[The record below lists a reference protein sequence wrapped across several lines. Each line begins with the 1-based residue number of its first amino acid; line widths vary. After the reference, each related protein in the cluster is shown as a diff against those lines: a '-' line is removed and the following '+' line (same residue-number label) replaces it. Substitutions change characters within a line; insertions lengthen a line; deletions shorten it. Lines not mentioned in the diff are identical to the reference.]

1 MSNFVFYDFE
11 TSSSNKQ
18 WGQII
23 EVGAILVDDQLN
35 ELDRFESRSRL
46 SPGIIPEAMSL
57 IVSNTTPKKL
67 KETNLSHY
75 EMVRQFVNKLKSWG
89 KVTYI
94 GWNNIEFDQIFLRN
108 TLFQNLHY
116 PWASTTNG
124 NSEGDLLNLARAA
137 NLYYPNTLKNATN
150 KKGNLEYK
158 LDTMA
163 PLNGIQHAAHTAI
176 GDCAATLEIARIIKK
191 KAPSVWN
198 TSLLTSN
205 KEESL
210 KVIKN
215 EKLFCANEFYYGKVV
230 PFVQTFV
237 CQHPVYQ
244 WPKTF
249 DLKHDP
255 NIYMNMPIQALKEE
269 LKKAPKVLRTCRH
282 NKHPIVMNPSYFDQ
296 FEEYKMIGINKLQ
309 ERADIV
315 RKNKKFAE
323 KVEVILRD
331 EAQEKEETKS
341 QEDLFEEETLYKF
354 SPQQNEDN
362 KILAGFHEAEWGKRL
377 SYLQKFKDKRFHYFG
392 KKLLYQEKPDLLPK
406 EDYDEIHGTIVKRV
420 LSTTDDKKWNTIPR
434 TYKEIDDLRAKF
446 EKSKET
452 EKLKMLEE
460 INVYVEEL
468 EKTYSRA

>member
-35 ELDRFESRSRL
+35 ELDRFESRCRL

-75 EMVRQFVNKLKSWG
+75 EMVRQFVEKLKSWG

-108 TLFQNLHY
+108 TLFQNLQY
-116 PWASTTNG
+116 PFTSTTNG
-124 NSEGDLLNLARAA
+124 NKEGDLLNLARAA

-163 PLNGIQHAAHTAI
+163 PLNGIKHAAHTAI
-176 GDCAATLEIARIIKK
+176 GDCSATLEIAKIIKK
-191 KAPSVWN
+191 KAPSVWDS
-198 TSLLTSN
+198 SLLTSN

-210 KVIKN
+210 KIIKK

-255 NIYMNMPIQALKEE
+255 NIYMSMPIQVLKEE
-269 LKKAPKVLRTCRH
+269 LKKTPKVLRTCRH
-282 NKHPIVMNPSYFDQ
+282 NKHPILMNPSYIDH
-296 FEEYKMIGINKLQ
+296 FEEYKIIGINKLT

-315 RKNKKFAE
+315 IKNKKFSE

-331 EAQEKEETKS
+331 EAQEKAETKS
-341 QEDLFEEETLYKF
+341 QEDLYEEETLLNFLPK
-354 SPQQNEDN
+354 EDN
-362 KILAGFHEAEWGKRL
+362 KILSGFHETDWDKKL

-392 KKLLYQEKPDLLPK
+392 KKLLYQEKPDLLSK
-406 EDYDEIHGTIVKRV
+406 EDYDEIHSTIVKRV
-420 LSTTDDKKWNTIPR
+420 LSTSDEKKWNTIPR
-434 TYKEIDDLRAKF
+434 TYKEIDDLREKF

-452 EKLKMLEE
+452 DKLKMLEE

-468 EKTYSRA
+468 EKFYSRA

>member
-23 EVGAILVDDQLN
+23 EVGAILTDDQLN
-35 ELDRFESRSRL
+35 ELDRFDARCRL

-57 IVSNTTPKKL
+57 IVSNTTPKQL

-75 EMVRQFVNKLKSWG
+75 EMVKQFVEKLKSWG

-94 GWNNIEFDQIFLRN
+94 GWNNIEFDQIFWRN
-108 TLFQNLHY
+108 TLFQNLQY
-116 PWASTTNG
+116 PFTSTTNG
-124 NSEGDLLNLARAA
+124 NKEGDLLNLARAA
-137 NLYYPNTLKNATN
+137 NLYYPNTLKNAIN
-150 KKGNLEYK
+150 AKGNLEYK

-163 PLNGIQHAAHTAI
+163 PLNGIKHIAHTAI
-176 GDCAATLEIARIIKK
+176 GDCGATLEIARIIKK

-198 TSLLTSN
+198 SSLLTSK

-210 KVIKN
+210 KIIKD

-255 NIYMNMPIQALKEE
+255 NIYMEMPIETLKVE

-282 NKHPIVMNPSYFDQ
+282 NKHPIVMNPSYIDH
-296 FEEYKMIGINKLQ
+296 FEEYKMIGIKKLS
-309 ERADIV
+309 ERAEIV
-315 RKNKKFAE
+315 KKNKKFAQ

-331 EAQEKEETKS
+331 EVQDKVETQS
-341 QEDLFEEETLYKF
+341 QEDICEEESLYNF
-354 SPQQNEDN
+354 PPAEDN
-362 KILAGFHEAEWGKRL
+362 KVLPGFHEIDWEKKLA
-377 SYLQKFKDKRFHYFG
+377 YLQKFKDKRFHYFG
-392 KKLLYQEKPDLLPK
+392 KKLIYQEKPNLLPK
-406 EDYDEIHGTIVKRV
+406 EDYDEIHNTIIKRV
-420 LSTTDDKKWNTIPR
+420 LSTNDDKKWNTIPR

-446 EKSKET
+446 EKSKDK
-452 EKLKMLEE
+452 EKLKMLED

-468 EKTYSRA
+468 EKAYSRA

>member
-23 EVGAILVDDQLN
+23 EVGAILTDDQLN
-35 ELDRFESRSRL
+35 ELDRFDARCRL

-57 IVSNTTPKKL
+57 IVSNTTPKQL

-75 EMVRQFVNKLKSWG
+75 EMVKQFVEKLKSWG

-94 GWNNIEFDQIFLRN
+94 GWNNIEFDQIFWRN
-108 TLFQNLHY
+108 TLFQNLQY
-116 PWASTTNG
+116 PFTSTTNG
-124 NSEGDLLNLARAA
+124 NKEGDLLNLARAA
-137 NLYYPNTLKNATN
+137 NLYYPNTLKNAIN
-150 KKGNLEYK
+150 AKGNLEYK

-163 PLNGIQHAAHTAI
+163 PLNGIKHIAHTAI
-176 GDCAATLEIARIIKK
+176 GDCGATLEIARIIKK
-191 KAPSVWN
+191 KAPSVW
-198 TSLLTSN
+198 TSSLLTST

-210 KVIKN
+210 KIIKD

-255 NIYMNMPIQALKEE
+255 NIYMDMPIEVLKVE

-282 NKHPIVMNPSYFDQ
+282 NKHPIVMNPSYIDH
-296 FEEYKMIGINKLQ
+296 FEEYKMIGIKKLN
-309 ERADIV
+309 ERAEIIK
-315 RKNKKFAE
+315 KNKKFAQ
-323 KVEVILRD
+323 KVEIILRE
-331 EAQEKEETKS
+331 EAQDKAETQS
-341 QEDLFEEETLYKF
+341 QEDICEEESLYNF
-354 SPQQNEDN
+354 PPVEDN
-362 KILAGFHEAEWGKRL
+362 KILPGFHQADWEKKL
-377 SYLQKFKDKRFHYFG
+377 NYLQKFKDKRFHYFG
-392 KKLLYQEKPDLLPK
+392 KKLIYQEKPDLLPK
-406 EDYDEIHGTIVKRV
+406 EDYDEIHNTIVKRV
-420 LSTTDDKKWNTIPR
+420 LSTSDEKKWNTIPR

-446 EKSKET
+446 EKNKDIK
-452 EKLKMLEE
+452 KLKMLDD

-468 EKTYSRA
+468 EKVYSRA

>member
-23 EVGAILVDDQLN
+23 EIGAVLVDDELN

-75 EMVRQFVNKLKSWG
+75 EMVRQFVEKLKSWG
-89 KVTYI
+89 KVTCI

-116 PWASTTNG
+116 PFTSTTNG
-124 NSEGDLLNLARAA
+124 NNEGDLLNLARAA

-150 KKGNLEYK
+150 RKGNLEYK

-163 PLNGIQHAAHTAI
+163 PLNGIKHAAHTAI
-176 GDCAATLEIARIIKK
+176 GDCSATLEIAKIIRK

-198 TSLLTSN
+198 SSLLTLN

-210 KVIKN
+210 KTIKN

-237 CQHPVYQ
+237 CQHPSYQ

-249 DLKHDP
+249 DLKRDP

-282 NKHPIVMNPSYFDQ
+282 NKHPIVMNPSYIDN
-296 FEEYKMIGINKLQ
+296 FEEYKMIGINKLT

-341 QEDLFEEETLYKF
+341 QEDLYEEETLYKF
-354 SPQQNEDN
+354 SHQQNEDN
-362 KILAGFHEAEWGKRL
+362 KILPGFHEVDWDKKL

-420 LSTTDDKKWNTIPR
+420 LSTNDDKKWNTIPR

-452 EKLKMLEE
+452 NKLKMLEE

-468 EKTYSRA
+468 EKVYSRA

>member
-35 ELDRFESRSRL
+35 ELDRFESSSRL

-75 EMVRQFVNKLKSWG
+75 EMIKQFVDKLKSWG

-116 PWASTTNG
+116 PFSSTTNG
-124 NSEGDLLNLARAA
+124 NKEGDLLNLARAA

-163 PLNGIQHAAHTAI
+163 PLNGIKHAAHTAI
-176 GDCAATLEIARIIKK
+176 GDCGATLEIAKIIKK
-191 KAPSVWN
+191 KAPSVWDS
-198 TSLLTSN
+198 SLLTSN

-210 KVIKN
+210 KIIKN
-215 EKLFCANEFYYGKVV
+215 EKIFCANEFYYGKVV

-255 NIYMNMPIQALKEE
+255 NIYMNMPIQVLKEE

-282 NKHPIVMNPSYFDQ
+282 NKHPIVMNPSYINH
-296 FEEYKMIGINKLQ
+296 FEEYKIIGINKLQ

-315 RKNKKFAE
+315 RKNKKFSE

-331 EAQEKEETKS
+331 EAQEKAETRS
-341 QEDLFEEETLYKF
+341 QEDLCEEESLYNF
-354 SPQQNEDN
+354 PPAEDN
-362 KILAGFHEAEWGKRL
+362 KILPGFHEVNWDKKL
-377 SYLQKFKDKRFHYFG
+377 LYLQKFKDKRFHYFG
-392 KKLLYQEKPDLLPK
+392 KKLLYQEKPNLLPK

-452 EKLKMLEE
+452 DKLKMLEE

-468 EKTYSRA
+468 EKIYSSA

>member
-1 MSNFVFYDFE
+1 MSNFLFYDFE

-23 EVGAILVDDQLN
+23 EVGAILTDDQLN
-35 ELDRFESRSRL
+35 ELDRFDARCRL

-57 IVSNTTPKKL
+57 IVSNTTPKQL

-75 EMVRQFVNKLKSWG
+75 EMVRQFVEKLKSWG

-94 GWNNIEFDQIFLRN
+94 GWNNIEFDQIFWRN
-108 TLFQNLHY
+108 TLFQNLQY
-116 PWASTTNG
+116 PFTSTTNG
-124 NSEGDLLNLARAA
+124 NKEGDLLNLARAA
-137 NLYYPNTLKNATN
+137 NLYYPKTLKNATN
-150 KKGNLEYK
+150 AKGNLEYK

-163 PLNGIQHAAHTAI
+163 PLNGIKHVAHTAI
-176 GDCAATLEIARIIKK
+176 GDCGATLEIARIIKK
-191 KAPSVWN
+191 KAQSVWRS
-198 TSLLTSN
+198 SLMTLN

-210 KVIKN
+210 KIIKN

-255 NIYMNMPIQALKEE
+255 SIYMDMPIEVLKVE

-282 NKHPIVMNPSYFDQ
+282 NKHPIVMNPSYIEH
-296 FEEYKMIGINKLQ
+296 FEVYKNIGIKKLN
-309 ERADIV
+309 ERAEIII
-315 RKNKKFAE
+315 KNKKFAQ
-323 KVEVILRD
+323 KVELILRD
-331 EAQEKEETKS
+331 EAQEKVETQS
-341 QEDLFEEETLYKF
+341 QEDLCEEESLYNF
-354 SPQQNEDN
+354 PPAEDN
-362 KILAGFHEAEWGKRL
+362 KNLQGFHDIDWEKKL
-377 SYLQKFKDKRFHYFG
+377 TYLQKFKDKRLHYFG
-392 KKLLYQEKPDLLPK
+392 KKLLYQEKPNLLPK
-406 EDYDEIHGTIVKRV
+406 EDYDEIHNTIVKRV
-420 LSTTDDKKWNTIPR
+420 LSTNDDKKWNTIPR

-446 EKSKET
+446 EKNKET
-452 EKLKMLEE
+452 KKLKMLED

-468 EKTYSRA
+468 EKVYSRA

>member
-57 IVSNTTPKKL
+57 IVTKTSPKKL

-75 EMVRQFVNKLKSWG
+75 EMVKQFVDKLKTWG
-89 KVTYI
+89 KVTFI
-94 GWNNIEFDQIFLRN
+94 GWNNIEFDQIFWRN
-108 TLFQNLHY
+108 TLFQNLQY
-116 PWASTTNG
+116 PFTSTTNG
-124 NSEGDLLNLARAA
+124 NKEGDLLNLARAA
-137 NLYYPNTLKNATN
+137 NLYYPNTLKNAIN

-163 PLNGIQHAAHTAI
+163 PLNGIKHAAHTAI
-176 GDCAATLEIARIIKK
+176 GDCGATLEIAKIIKK
-191 KAPSVWN
+191 KAASVWDS
-198 TSLLTSN
+198 SLLTSN
-205 KEESL
+205 KDESL
-210 KVIKN
+210 KIIKS

-237 CQHPVYQ
+237 CQHPIYQ

-255 NIYMNMPIQALKEE
+255 AIYMDMPVQTLKEE

-282 NKHPIVMNPSYFDQ
+282 NKHPIVMNPSYIDH
-296 FEEYKMIGINKLQ
+296 FEEYKMIGIRKLKD
-309 ERADIV
+309 RAEIIK
-315 RKNKKFAE
+315 KNKKFAQ

-331 EAQEKEETKS
+331 EAQDKAETQS
-341 QEDLFEEETLYKF
+341 QEDICEEESLYNF
-354 SPQQNEDN
+354 PPAEDN
-362 KILAGFHEAEWGKRL
+362 KILPGFHEIDWENKLA
-377 SYLQKFKDKRFHYFG
+377 YLKKFKDKRFHYFG

-406 EDYDEIHGTIVKRV
+406 EVYDEIHNTIIKRV
-420 LSTTDDKKWNTIPR
+420 LSTNDDKKWNTIPR

-446 EKSKET
+446 EKNKET
-452 EKLKMLEE
+452 KKLEMLED

-468 EKTYSRA
+468 EKVYSRA

>member
-11 TSSSNKQ
+11 TTSSNKQ

-23 EVGAILVDDQLN
+23 EVGAILADDQLN
-35 ELDRFESRSRL
+35 ELDRFDARCRL

-75 EMVRQFVNKLKSWG
+75 EMVKQFVDKLKSWG

-94 GWNNIEFDQIFLRN
+94 GWNNIEFDQIFWRN
-108 TLFQNLHY
+108 TLFQNLQY
-116 PWASTTNG
+116 PFTSTTNG
-124 NSEGDLLNLARAA
+124 NKEGDLLNLARAA

-150 KKGNLEYK
+150 AKGNLEYK

-163 PLNGIQHAAHTAI
+163 PLNGIKHAAHTAI
-176 GDCAATLEIARIIKK
+176 GDCSATLEIARIIRK
-191 KAPSVWN
+191 KAPSVWES
-198 TSLLTSN
+198 SLLTSN

-210 KVIKN
+210 KIIKN
-215 EKLFCANEFYYGKVV
+215 ETLFCANEFYYGKVV

-237 CQHPVYQ
+237 CQHPIYQ

-255 NIYMNMPIQALKEE
+255 NIYINMPIDVLKVE
-269 LKKAPKVLRTCRH
+269 LKKPPKVLRTCRH
-282 NKHPIVMNPSYFDQ
+282 NKHPIVMNPSYIDQ
-296 FEEYKMIGINKLQ
+296 FEEYKMIGIKKLR
-309 ERADIV
+309 ERAEIIKRD
-315 RKNKKFAE
+315 KKFAE
-323 KVEVILRD
+323 KVEVIMRD
-331 EAQEKEETKS
+331 EAQDKAETQS
-341 QEDLFEEETLYKF
+341 QEDICEEESLYNF
-354 SPQQNEDN
+354 PPAEDN
-362 KILAGFHEAEWGKRL
+362 KILPGFHEVDWEKKL
-377 SYLQKFKDKRFHYFG
+377 NYLQKFKDKRFHYFG

-406 EDYDEIHGTIVKRV
+406 EDYDEIHNTVVKRV
-420 LSTTDDKKWNTIPR
+420 LSTTDEKKWNTIPR

-446 EKSKET
+446 EKNKET
-452 EKLKMLEE
+452 KKLKMLED

-468 EKTYSRA
+468 EKNYSRA

>member
-23 EVGAILVDDQLN
+23 EIGAILVDDELN

-67 KETNLSHY
+67 KSTNLSHY
-75 EMVRQFVNKLKSWG
+75 EMVRQFVEKLKGWG
-89 KVTYI
+89 KATYI
-94 GWNNIEFDQIFLRN
+94 GWNNIEFDQIFWRN
-108 TLFQNLHY
+108 TLFQNLEY
-116 PWASTTNG
+116 PFTSTTNG
-124 NSEGDLLNLARAA
+124 NKEGDLLNLARAA

-163 PLNGIQHAAHTAI
+163 PLNGIKHAAHTAM
-176 GDCAATLEIARIIKK
+176 GDCSATLEIAKMIKK
-191 KAPSVWN
+191 KAPSVWDS
-198 TSLLTSN
+198 SLLTLN

-210 KVIKN
+210 KIIKN

-255 NIYMNMPIQALKEE
+255 NIYMNMSIQVLKGE
-269 LKKAPKVLRTCRH
+269 LKKSPKVLRTCRH
-282 NKHPIVMNPSYFDQ
+282 NKHPIVMNPSYIDH
-296 FEEYKMIGINKLQ
+296 FEEYKMIGINKLT
-309 ERADIV
+309 ERANIV
-315 RKNKKFAE
+315 RKNKKFTE

-331 EAQEKEETKS
+331 EAQEKAETKS
-341 QEDLFEEETLYKF
+341 QEDICEEESLYNF
-354 SPQQNEDN
+354 PPSEDN
-362 KILAGFHEAEWGKRL
+362 KILPGFHEADWDKKL

-392 KKLLYQEKPDLLPK
+392 KKLLYQEKPDLLSK
-406 EDYDEIHGTIVKRV
+406 EDYDEIHGTITKRV
-420 LSTTDDKKWNTIPR
+420 LSTYDEKKWNTIPR

-452 EKLKMLEE
+452 DKLKMLEE

-468 EKTYSRA
+468 EKIYSHA

>member
-23 EVGAILVDDQLN
+23 EVGAILTDDQLN
-35 ELDRFESRSRL
+35 ELDRFDARCRL

-57 IVSNTTPKKL
+57 IVSNTTPKQL

-75 EMVRQFVNKLKSWG
+75 EMVKQFVKKLKSWG

-94 GWNNIEFDQIFLRN
+94 GWNNIEFDQIFWRN
-108 TLFQNLHY
+108 TLFQNLQY
-116 PWASTTNG
+116 PFTSTTNG
-124 NSEGDLLNLARAA
+124 NKEGDLLNLARAA
-137 NLYYPNTLKNATN
+137 NLYYPNTLKNAIN
-150 KKGNLEYK
+150 AKGNLEYK

-163 PLNGIQHAAHTAI
+163 PLNGIKHIAHTAI
-176 GDCAATLEIARIIKK
+176 GDCGATLEIARIIKK

-198 TSLLTSN
+198 SSLLTSK

-210 KVIKN
+210 KIIKD

-255 NIYMNMPIQALKEE
+255 NIYMDMPIEVLKVE

-282 NKHPIVMNPSYFDQ
+282 NKHPIVMNPSYIDH
-296 FEEYKMIGINKLQ
+296 FEEYKMIGIKKLS
-309 ERADIV
+309 ERAEIV
-315 RKNKKFAE
+315 KKNKKFAQ

-331 EAQEKEETKS
+331 EAQDKAETQS
-341 QEDLFEEETLYKF
+341 QEDICEEESLYNF
-354 SPQQNEDN
+354 PPLEDN
-362 KILAGFHEAEWGKRL
+362 KILPGFHEVDWEKKL
-377 SYLQKFKDKRFHYFG
+377 VYLQKFKDKRFHYFG

-406 EDYDEIHGTIVKRV
+406 EDYDEIHNTIVKRV
-420 LSTTDDKKWNTIPR
+420 LSTTDNKKWNTIPR

-446 EKSKET
+446 EKNKDT
-452 EKLKMLEE
+452 KKLKMLED

-468 EKTYSRA
+468 EKAYSRA

>member
-23 EVGAILVDDQLN
+23 EVGAILTDDQLN
-35 ELDRFESRSRL
+35 ELDRFDARCRL

-57 IVSNTTPKKL
+57 IVSNTTPKQL

-75 EMVRQFVNKLKSWG
+75 EMVKQFVEKLKSWG

-94 GWNNIEFDQIFLRN
+94 GWNNIEFDQIFWRN
-108 TLFQNLHY
+108 TLFQNLQY
-116 PWASTTNG
+116 PFTSTTNG
-124 NSEGDLLNLARAA
+124 NKEGDLLNLARAA
-137 NLYYPNTLKNATN
+137 NLYYPNTLKNAIN
-150 KKGNLEYK
+150 AKGNLEYK

-163 PLNGIQHAAHTAI
+163 PLNGIKHIAHTAI
-176 GDCAATLEIARIIKK
+176 GDCGATLEIARIIKK
-191 KAPSVWN
+191 KAPSVWSS
-198 TSLLTSN
+198 SLLTSK

-210 KVIKN
+210 KIIKD
-215 EKLFCANEFYYGKVV
+215 EKLFCANDFYYGKFV

-255 NIYMNMPIQALKEE
+255 NIYMDMPIEVLKVE

-282 NKHPIVMNPSYFDQ
+282 NKHPIVMNPSYIDH
-296 FEEYKMIGINKLQ
+296 FEEYKMIGIKKLN
-309 ERADIV
+309 ERAEIIK
-315 RKNKKFAE
+315 KNKKFAQ
-323 KVEVILRD
+323 KVEIILRE
-331 EAQEKEETKS
+331 EAQDKAETQS
-341 QEDLFEEETLYKF
+341 QEDICEEESLYNF
-354 SPQQNEDN
+354 PPVEDN
-362 KILAGFHEAEWGKRL
+362 KILPGFHQADWEKKL
-377 SYLQKFKDKRFHYFG
+377 NYLQKFKDKRFHYFG
-392 KKLLYQEKPDLLPK
+392 KKLIYQEKPDLLPK
-406 EDYDEIHGTIVKRV
+406 EDYDEIHNTIVKRV
-420 LSTTDDKKWNTIPR
+420 LSTSDEKKWNTIPR

-446 EKSKET
+446 EKNKDIK
-452 EKLKMLEE
+452 KLKMLDD

-468 EKTYSRA
+468 EKVYSRA

>member
-1 MSNFVFYDFE
+1 MSNFLFYDFE

-23 EVGAILVDDQLN
+23 EVGAILTDDQLN
-35 ELDRFESRSRL
+35 ELDRFDARCRL

-57 IVSNTTPKKL
+57 IVSNTTPKQL

-75 EMVRQFVNKLKSWG
+75 EMVRQFVEKLKSWG

-94 GWNNIEFDQIFLRN
+94 GWNNIEFDQIFWRN
-108 TLFQNLHY
+108 TLFQNLQY
-116 PWASTTNG
+116 PFTSTTNG
-124 NSEGDLLNLARAA
+124 NKEGDLLNLARAA
-137 NLYYPNTLKNATN
+137 NLYYPKTLKNATN
-150 KKGNLEYK
+150 AKGNLEYK

-163 PLNGIQHAAHTAI
+163 PLNGIKHVAHTAI
-176 GDCAATLEIARIIKK
+176 GDCGATLEIARIIKK
-191 KAPSVWN
+191 KAQSVWRS
-198 TSLLTSN
+198 SLMTLN

-210 KVIKN
+210 KIIKN

-255 NIYMNMPIQALKEE
+255 SIYMDMPIEVLKVE

-282 NKHPIVMNPSYFDQ
+282 NKHPIVMNPSYIEH
-296 FEEYKMIGINKLQ
+296 FEVYKNIGIKKLN
-309 ERADIV
+309 ERAEIV
-315 RKNKKFAE
+315 KKNKKFAQ
-323 KVEVILRD
+323 KVELILRD
-331 EAQEKEETKS
+331 EAQEKVETQS
-341 QEDLFEEETLYKF
+341 QEDLCEEESLYNF
-354 SPQQNEDN
+354 PPAEDN
-362 KILAGFHEAEWGKRL
+362 KNLQGFHDIDWEKKLA
-377 SYLQKFKDKRFHYFG
+377 YLQKFKDKRFHYFG

-406 EDYDEIHGTIVKRV
+406 EDYDEIHNTIVKRV
-420 LSTTDDKKWNTIPR
+420 LSTSDDKKWNTIPR

-446 EKSKET
+446 EKNKET
-452 EKLKMLEE
+452 KKLKMLED

-468 EKTYSRA
+468 EKVYSRA

>member
-1 MSNFVFYDFE
+1 MGNFLFYDFE

-23 EVGAILVDDQLN
+23 EVGAILADDQLN
-35 ELDRFESRSRL
+35 ELDRFESRCRL
-46 SPGIIPEAMSL
+46 SPGVIPEAMSL
-57 IVSNTTPKKL
+57 IVSNTSPKKL

-75 EMVRQFVNKLKSWG
+75 QMVRQFVDKLKSYG

-116 PWASTTNG
+116 PFSSTTNG
-124 NSEGDLLNLARAA
+124 NKEGDLLNLARAA
-137 NLYYPNTLKNATN
+137 NLYYPNTLKNAIN

-163 PLNGIQHAAHTAI
+163 PINGIKHEAHRAI
-176 GDCAATLEIARIIKK
+176 GDCSAVLAIAKIIKK

-198 TSLLTSN
+198 SSLMTTN

-210 KVIKN
+210 KIIKN
-215 EKLFCANEFYYGKVV
+215 EKLFCTNEFYYGKVV

-237 CQHPVYQ
+237 CQHPIYQ

-255 NIYMNMPIQALKEE
+255 NIYMNMPIQVLKEE
-269 LKKAPKVLRTCRH
+269 LKKSPKVLRTCRH
-282 NKHPIVMNPSYFDQ
+282 NKHAIVMNPSYIDH
-296 FEEYKMIGINKLQ
+296 FEEYKMIGINKLT

-331 EAQEKEETKS
+331 EAQEKAETKS
-341 QEDLFEEETLYKF
+341 QEDLCEEETLYNF
-354 SPQQNEDN
+354 PPAEDN
-362 KILAGFHEAEWGKRL
+362 KILTGFHEADWDKKL
-377 SYLQKFKDKRFHYFG
+377 SYLQKFKDKRLQYFG
-392 KKLLYQEKPDLLPK
+392 KKILYQEKPDLLPK
-406 EDYDEIHGTIVKRV
+406 EDYDEIHSTIVKRV
-420 LSTTDDKKWNTIPR
+420 LSTNNEPWNTVSR
-434 TYKEIDDLRAKF
+434 AYKEIDDLRVKF

-452 EKLKMLEE
+452 NKLKMVEE
-460 INVYVEEL
+460 INAYVEEL
-468 EKTYSRA
+468 EKFYSHA

>member
-23 EVGAILVDDQLN
+23 EVGAILTDDQLN
-35 ELDRFESRSRL
+35 ELDRFDARCRL

-57 IVSNTTPKKL
+57 IVSNTTPKQL

-75 EMVRQFVNKLKSWG
+75 EMVKQFVKKLKSWG

-94 GWNNIEFDQIFLRN
+94 GWNNIEFDQIFWRN
-108 TLFQNLHY
+108 TLFQNLQY
-116 PWASTTNG
+116 PFTSTTNG
-124 NSEGDLLNLARAA
+124 NKEGDLLNLARAA
-137 NLYYPNTLKNATN
+137 NLYYPNTLKNAIN
-150 KKGNLEYK
+150 AKGNLEYK

-163 PLNGIQHAAHTAI
+163 PLNGIKHIAHTAI
-176 GDCAATLEIARIIKK
+176 GDCGATLEIARIIKK

-198 TSLLTSN
+198 SSLLTSK

-210 KVIKN
+210 KIIKD

-255 NIYMNMPIQALKEE
+255 NIYMDMPIEVLKVE

-282 NKHPIVMNPSYFDQ
+282 NKHPIVMNPSYIDH
-296 FEEYKMIGINKLQ
+296 FEEYKMIGIKKLS
-309 ERADIV
+309 ERAEIV
-315 RKNKKFAE
+315 KKNKKFAQ

-331 EAQEKEETKS
+331 EAQDKSETQS
-341 QEDLFEEETLYKF
+341 QEDICEEESLYNF
-354 SPQQNEDN
+354 PPLEDN
-362 KILAGFHEAEWGKRL
+362 KILPGFHEVDWEKKL
-377 SYLQKFKDKRFHYFG
+377 VYLQKFKDKRFHYFG

-406 EDYDEIHGTIVKRV
+406 EDYDEIHNTIVKRV
-420 LSTTDDKKWNTIPR
+420 LSTTDNKKWNTIPR

-446 EKSKET
+446 EKNKDT
-452 EKLKMLEE
+452 KKLKMLED

-468 EKTYSRA
+468 EKVYSRA

>member
-23 EVGAILVDDQLN
+23 EVGAILTDDQLN
-35 ELDRFESRSRL
+35 ELDRFDARCRL

-57 IVSNTTPKKL
+57 IVSNTTPKQL

-75 EMVRQFVNKLKSWG
+75 EMVKQFVKKLKSWG

-94 GWNNIEFDQIFLRN
+94 GWNNIEFDQIFWRN
-108 TLFQNLHY
+108 TLFQNLQY
-116 PWASTTNG
+116 PFTSTTNG
-124 NSEGDLLNLARAA
+124 NKEGDLLNLARAA
-137 NLYYPNTLKNATN
+137 NLYYPNTLKNAVN
-150 KKGNLEYK
+150 AKGNLEYK

-163 PLNGIQHAAHTAI
+163 PLNGIKHIAHTAI
-176 GDCAATLEIARIIKK
+176 GDCGATLEIARIIKK

-198 TSLLTSN
+198 SSLLTSK

-210 KVIKN
+210 KIIKD

-255 NIYMNMPIQALKEE
+255 NIYMDMPIEVLKVE

-282 NKHPIVMNPSYFDQ
+282 NKHPIVMNPSYIDH
-296 FEEYKMIGINKLQ
+296 FEEYKMIGIKKLS
-309 ERADIV
+309 ERAEIV
-315 RKNKKFAE
+315 KKNKKFAQ

-331 EAQEKEETKS
+331 EAQDKAETQS
-341 QEDLFEEETLYKF
+341 QEDICEEESLYNF
-354 SPQQNEDN
+354 PPVEDN
-362 KILAGFHEAEWGKRL
+362 KNLSGFHEADWEKKL
-377 SYLQKFKDKRFHYFG
+377 AYLQKFKDKRFHYFG

-406 EDYDEIHGTIVKRV
+406 EDYDEIHNTIVKRV
-420 LSTTDDKKWNTIPR
+420 LSTTDEKKWNTIPR

-446 EKSKET
+446 EKNKDT
-452 EKLKMLEE
+452 AKLKMLED

-468 EKTYSRA
+468 EKIYSRV

>member
-23 EVGAILVDDQLN
+23 EVGAILTDDQLN
-35 ELDRFESRSRL
+35 ELDRFDARCRL

-57 IVSNTTPKKL
+57 IVSNTTPKQL

-75 EMVRQFVNKLKSWG
+75 EMVKQFVKKLKSWG

-94 GWNNIEFDQIFLRN
+94 GWNNIEFDQIFWRN
-108 TLFQNLHY
+108 TLFQNLQY
-116 PWASTTNG
+116 PFTSTTNG
-124 NSEGDLLNLARAA
+124 NKEGDLLNLARAA
-137 NLYYPNTLKNATN
+137 NLYYPNTLKNAIN
-150 KKGNLEYK
+150 AKGNLEYK

-163 PLNGIQHAAHTAI
+163 PLNGIKHIAHTAI
-176 GDCAATLEIARIIKK
+176 GDCGATLEIARIIKK

-198 TSLLTSN
+198 SSLLTSK

-210 KVIKN
+210 KIIKD

-255 NIYMNMPIQALKEE
+255 NIYMDMPIEVLKVE

-282 NKHPIVMNPSYFDQ
+282 NKHPIVMNPSYIDH
-296 FEEYKMIGINKLQ
+296 FEEYKMIGIKKLS
-309 ERADIV
+309 ERAEIV
-315 RKNKKFAE
+315 KKNKKFAQ

-331 EAQEKEETKS
+331 EAQDKAETQS
-341 QEDLFEEETLYKF
+341 QEDICEEESLYNF
-354 SPQQNEDN
+354 PPLEDN
-362 KILAGFHEAEWGKRL
+362 KILPGFHEVDWEKKL
-377 SYLQKFKDKRFHYFG
+377 VYLQKFKDKRFHYFG

-406 EDYDEIHGTIVKRV
+406 EDYDEIHNTIVKRV
-420 LSTTDDKKWNTIPR
+420 LSTTDNKKWNTIPR

-446 EKSKET
+446 EKNKDT
-452 EKLKMLEE
+452 KKLKMLED
-460 INVYVEEL
+460 INVYVEE
-468 EKTYSRA
+468 

>member
-23 EVGAILVDDQLN
+23 EVGAILTDDQLN
-35 ELDRFESRSRL
+35 ELDRFDARCRL

-57 IVSNTTPKKL
+57 IVSNTTPKQL

-75 EMVRQFVNKLKSWG
+75 EMVRQFVEKLKSWG

-94 GWNNIEFDQIFLRN
+94 GWNNIEFDQIFWRN
-108 TLFQNLHY
+108 TLFQNLQY
-116 PWASTTNG
+116 PFTSTTNG
-124 NSEGDLLNLARAA
+124 NKEGDLLNLARAA
-137 NLYYPNTLKNATN
+137 NLYYPKTLKNATN
-150 KKGNLEYK
+150 AKGNLEYK

-163 PLNGIQHAAHTAI
+163 PLNGIKHIAHTAI
-176 GDCAATLEIARIIKK
+176 GDCGATLEIARIIKK
-191 KAPSVWN
+191 RAPSVWDS
-198 TSLLTSN
+198 SLLTSK

-210 KVIKN
+210 KIIRN

-255 NIYMNMPIQALKEE
+255 NIYMDMPIEVLKIE

-282 NKHPIVMNPSYFDQ
+282 NKHPIVMNPSYIDH
-296 FEEYKMIGINKLQ
+296 FEEYKMIGIRKLKD
-309 ERADIV
+309 RAEIIK
-315 RKNKKFAE
+315 KNKKFAQ

-331 EAQEKEETKS
+331 EAQDKAETQS
-341 QEDLFEEETLYKF
+341 QEDICEEESLYNF
-354 SPQQNEDN
+354 PPAEDN
-362 KILAGFHEAEWGKRL
+362 KILPGFHEIDWENKLA
-377 SYLQKFKDKRFHYFG
+377 YLKKFKDKRFHYFG

-406 EDYDEIHGTIVKRV
+406 EVYDEIHNTIIKRV

-446 EKSKET
+446 EKNKET
-452 EKLKMLEE
+452 KKLKMLED

-468 EKTYSRA
+468 EKSYSRA

>member
-23 EVGAILVDDQLN
+23 EIGAILTDDQLN
-35 ELDRFESRSRL
+35 ELDRFDSRCRL

-67 KETNLSHY
+67 KETNLTHY
-75 EMVRQFVNKLKSWG
+75 EMIKQFVEKLKSWG

-116 PWASTTNG
+116 PFASTTNG
-124 NSEGDLLNLARAA
+124 NKEGDLLNLARAA
-137 NLYYPNTLKNATN
+137 NLYYPKTLNNATN

-163 PLNGIQHAAHTAI
+163 PLNGIEHKAHTAI
-176 GDCAATLEIARIIKK
+176 GDCGATLEIARIIKK
-191 KAPSVWN
+191 KAPSVWDS
-198 TSLLTSN
+198 SLLTSN
-205 KEESL
+205 KDESL
-210 KVIKN
+210 KLIKN
-215 EKLFCANEFYYGKVV
+215 EKFFCANEFYYGKVV

-255 NIYMNMPIQALKEE
+255 NIYMNMPIKVLKEE
-269 LKKAPKVLRTCRH
+269 LKKSPKVLRTCRH
-282 NKHPIVMNPSYFDQ
+282 NKHPIVMNPSYIEN
-296 FEEYKMIGINKLQ
+296 FEEYKIIGINKLN

-315 RKNKKFAE
+315 RKNQKFAE

-341 QEDLFEEETLYKF
+341 QEDLCEEETLYNF
-354 SPQQNEDN
+354 SPQQKEDN
-362 KILAGFHEAEWGKRL
+362 KILSGFHEVDWDKRL

-406 EDYDEIHGTIVKRV
+406 EDYDDIHGTITKRV
-420 LSTTDDKKWNTIPR
+420 LSTNDEKKWNTIPR
-434 TYKEIDDLRAKF
+434 TFKEIDDLRAKF
-446 EKSKET
+446 EKSKE
-452 EKLKMLEE
+452 EGKLKMLEE
-460 INVYVEEL
+460 INAYVEEL
-468 EKTYSRA
+468 EKTYSSA

>member
-35 ELDRFESRSRL
+35 ELDRFDSRCRL
-46 SPGIIPEAMSL
+46 APGIIPEAMSL
-57 IVSNTTPKKL
+57 IVSNTSPKKL

-75 EMVRQFVNKLKSWG
+75 EMVNQFVEKLKSWG

-94 GWNNIEFDQIFLRN
+94 GWNNIEFDQIFWRN
-108 TLFQNLHY
+108 TLFQNLYY
-116 PWASTTNG
+116 PFVSTTNG
-124 NSEGDLLNLARAA
+124 NKEGDLLNLARAA

-163 PLNGIQHAAHTAI
+163 PLNGIKHAAHTAI
-176 GDCAATLEIARIIKK
+176 GDCGATLEIARIIKK
-191 KAPSVWN
+191 KAPSVWDS
-198 TSLLTSN
+198 SLLTSN

-210 KVIKN
+210 KIIKN

-255 NIYMNMPIQALKEE
+255 KTYMSMPIKVLKEE

-282 NKHPIVMNPSYFDQ
+282 NKHPIVMNPSYIDH
-296 FEEYKMIGINKLQ
+296 FEEYKMIGINKLK

-323 KVEVILRD
+323 MVEVILRD
-331 EAQEKEETKS
+331 EVQEKVETQS
-341 QEDLFEEETLYKF
+341 QEDICEEESLYNF
-354 SPQQNEDN
+354 APAEDN
-362 KILAGFHEAEWGKRL
+362 KILAGFHEVDWDKKL

-392 KKLLYQEKPDLLPK
+392 KKLIYQEKPDLLSE

-420 LSTTDDKKWNTIPR
+420 LSTNDEKKWNTIPR

-446 EKSKET
+446 GKSKET
-452 EKLKMLEE
+452 KKLKMLDE
-460 INVYVEEL
+460 INAYVEEL
-468 EKTYSRA
+468 EKVYSRA

>member
-18 WGQII
+18 WGQIV
-23 EVGAILVDDQLN
+23 EVGAILTDDQLN
-35 ELDRFESRSRL
+35 ELDRFDARCRL

-57 IVSNTTPKKL
+57 IVSNTTPKQL

-75 EMVRQFVNKLKSWG
+75 EMVKQFVKKLKSWG

-94 GWNNIEFDQIFLRN
+94 GWNNIEFDQIFWRN
-108 TLFQNLHY
+108 TLFQNLQY
-116 PWASTTNG
+116 PFTSTTNG
-124 NSEGDLLNLARAA
+124 NKEGDLLNLARAA
-137 NLYYPNTLKNATN
+137 NLYYPNTLKNAIN
-150 KKGNLEYK
+150 AKGNLEYK

-163 PLNGIQHAAHTAI
+163 PLNGIKHIAHTAI
-176 GDCAATLEIARIIKK
+176 GDCGATLEIARIIKK

-198 TSLLTSN
+198 SSLLTSK

-210 KVIKN
+210 KIIKE

-255 NIYMNMPIQALKEE
+255 NIYMDMPIEVLKVE

-282 NKHPIVMNPSYFDQ
+282 NKHPIVMNPSYIDH
-296 FEEYKMIGINKLQ
+296 FEEYKMIGIKKLS
-309 ERADIV
+309 ERAEIV
-315 RKNKKFAE
+315 KKNKKFAQ

-331 EAQEKEETKS
+331 EAQDKAETQS
-341 QEDLFEEETLYKF
+341 QEDICEEESLYNF
-354 SPQQNEDN
+354 PPLEDN
-362 KILAGFHEAEWGKRL
+362 KILPGFHEVDWEKKL
-377 SYLQKFKDKRFHYFG
+377 VYLQKFKDKRFHYFG

-406 EDYDEIHGTIVKRV
+406 EDYDEIHNTIVKRV
-420 LSTTDDKKWNTIPR
+420 LSTTDNKKWNTIPR

-446 EKSKET
+446 EKNKDT
-452 EKLKMLEE
+452 KKLKMLED

-468 EKTYSRA
+468 EKVYSRA

>member
-75 EMVRQFVNKLKSWG
+75 EMVRQFVEKLKSWG
-89 KVTYI
+89 KVTFI

-255 NIYMNMPIQALKEE
+255 SIYMDMPIEVLKVE

-282 NKHPIVMNPSYFDQ
+282 NKHPIVM
-296 FEEYKMIGINKLQ
+296 
-309 ERADIV
+309 
-315 RKNKKFAE
+315 
-323 KVEVILRD
+323 
-331 EAQEKEETKS
+331 
-341 QEDLFEEETLYKF
+341 
-354 SPQQNEDN
+354 
-362 KILAGFHEAEWGKRL
+362 L
-377 SYLQKFKDKRFHYFG
+377 SL
-392 KKLLYQEKPDLLPK
+392 
-406 EDYDEIHGTIVKRV
+406 IHI
-420 LSTTDDKKWNTIPR
+420 
-434 TYKEIDDLRAKF
+434 
-446 EKSKET
+446 
-452 EKLKMLEE
+452 
-460 INVYVEEL
+460 
-468 EKTYSRA
+468 

>member
-23 EVGAILVDDQLN
+23 EVGAILTDDQLN
-35 ELDRFESRSRL
+35 ELDRFDARCRL

-75 EMVRQFVNKLKSWG
+75 EMVKQFVEKLKSWG

-94 GWNNIEFDQIFLRN
+94 GWNNIEFDQIFWRN
-108 TLFQNLHY
+108 TLFQNLQY
-116 PWASTTNG
+116 PFTSTTNG
-124 NSEGDLLNLARAA
+124 NKEGDLLNLARAA
-137 NLYYPNTLKNATN
+137 NLYYPSTLKNAIN
-150 KKGNLEYK
+150 AKGNLEYK

-163 PLNGIQHAAHTAI
+163 PLNGIKHIAHTAI
-176 GDCAATLEIARIIKK
+176 GDCGATLEIARIIKK

-198 TSLLTSN
+198 SSLMTSN

-210 KVIKN
+210 KIIKN

-230 PFVQTFV
+230 PYVQTFI

-255 NIYMNMPIQALKEE
+255 SIYMDMPIEVLKVE

-282 NKHPIVMNPSYFDQ
+282 NKHPIVMNPSYIDH
-296 FEEYKMIGINKLQ
+296 FEEYKMLGISKLS
-309 ERADIV
+309 ERADII
-315 RKNKKFAE
+315 RKNKKFAQ
-323 KVEVILRD
+323 KVELILRD
-331 EAQEKEETKS
+331 EVQEKVETQS
-341 QEDLFEEETLYKF
+341 QEDLCEEESLYNF
-354 SPQQNEDN
+354 PPAEDN
-362 KILAGFHEAEWGKRL
+362 KNLQGFHDIDWEKKLA
-377 SYLQKFKDKRFHYFG
+377 YLQKFKDKRFHYFG

-406 EDYDEIHGTIVKRV
+406 EDYDEIHNTIVKRV
-420 LSTTDDKKWNTIPR
+420 LSTSDGKKWNTIPR

-446 EKSKET
+446 EKNKET
-452 EKLKMLEE
+452 EKLKMFED

-468 EKTYSRA
+468 EKVYSSA

>member
-23 EVGAILVDDQLN
+23 EIGAILVDDELN

-67 KETNLSHY
+67 KSTNLSHY
-75 EMVRQFVNKLKSWG
+75 EMVRQFVEKLKGWS
-89 KVTYI
+89 KATYI
-94 GWNNIEFDQIFLRN
+94 GWNNIEFDQIFWRN
-108 TLFQNLHY
+108 TLFQNLEY
-116 PWASTTNG
+116 PFTSTTNG
-124 NSEGDLLNLARAA
+124 NKEGDLLNLARAA

-163 PLNGIQHAAHTAI
+163 PLNGIKHAAHTAM
-176 GDCAATLEIARIIKK
+176 GDCSATLEIAKIIKK
-191 KAPSVWN
+191 KAPSVRDS
-198 TSLLTSN
+198 SLLTLN

-210 KVIKN
+210 KIIKN

-255 NIYMNMPIQALKEE
+255 NIYMNMSIQVLKGE
-269 LKKAPKVLRTCRH
+269 LKKSPKVLRTCRH
-282 NKHPIVMNPSYFDQ
+282 NKHPIVMNPSYIDH
-296 FEEYKMIGINKLQ
+296 FEEYKMIGINKLT
-309 ERADIV
+309 ERANIV
-315 RKNKKFAE
+315 RKNKKFTE

-331 EAQEKEETKS
+331 EAQEKAETKS
-341 QEDLFEEETLYKF
+341 QEDICEEESLYNF
-354 SPQQNEDN
+354 PPSEDN
-362 KILAGFHEAEWGKRL
+362 KILPGFHEADWDKKL

-392 KKLLYQEKPDLLPK
+392 KKLLYQEKPDLLSK

-452 EKLKMLEE
+452 NKLKMLEE
-460 INVYVEEL
+460 INAYVEEL
-468 EKTYSRA
+468 EKFYSHA

>member
-11 TSSSNKQ
+11 TTSSNKQ

-23 EVGAILVDDQLN
+23 EVGAILADDQLN
-35 ELDRFESRSRL
+35 ELDRFDSRCRL

-75 EMVRQFVNKLKSWG
+75 EMVKQFVSKLKSWG

-94 GWNNIEFDQIFLRN
+94 GWNNIEFDQIFWRN
-108 TLFQNLHY
+108 TLFQNLQY
-116 PWASTTNG
+116 PFTSTTNG
-124 NSEGDLLNLARAA
+124 NKEGDLLNLARAA

-150 KKGNLEYK
+150 AKGNLEYK

-163 PLNGIQHAAHTAI
+163 PLNGIKHAAHTAI
-176 GDCAATLEIARIIKK
+176 GDCSATLEIARIIRK
-191 KAPSVWN
+191 KAPSVWES
-198 TSLLTSN
+198 SLLTSN

-210 KVIKN
+210 KIIKN
-215 EKLFCANEFYYGKVV
+215 ETLFCANEFYYGKVV

-237 CQHPVYQ
+237 CQHPIYQ

-255 NIYMNMPIQALKEE
+255 NIYINMPIDVLKVE
-269 LKKAPKVLRTCRH
+269 LKKPPKVLRTCRH
-282 NKHPIVMNPSYFDQ
+282 NKHPIVMNPSYIDH
-296 FEEYKMIGINKLQ
+296 FEEYKMIGIKKLR
-309 ERADIV
+309 ERAEIIKRD
-315 RKNKKFAE
+315 KKFAE

-331 EAQEKEETKS
+331 EAQDKTETQS
-341 QEDLFEEETLYKF
+341 QEDICEEESLYNF
-354 SPQQNEDN
+354 PPAEDN
-362 KILAGFHEAEWGKRL
+362 KILPGFHEVDWEKKL
-377 SYLQKFKDKRFHYFG
+377 NYLQKFKDKRFHYFG

-406 EDYDEIHGTIVKRV
+406 EDYDEIHNTIVKRV
-420 LSTTDDKKWNTIPR
+420 LSTTDEKKWNTIPR

-446 EKSKET
+446 EKNKET
-452 EKLKMLEE
+452 EKLKMLED

-468 EKTYSRA
+468 EKNYSRA

>member
-11 TSSSNKQ
+11 TTSSNKQ

-23 EVGAILVDDQLN
+23 EVGAILADDQLN
-35 ELDRFESRSRL
+35 ELDRFDARCRL

-75 EMVRQFVNKLKSWG
+75 EMVKQFVGKLKSWG

-94 GWNNIEFDQIFLRN
+94 GWNNIEFDQIFWRN
-108 TLFQNLHY
+108 TLFQNLQY
-116 PWASTTNG
+116 PFTSTTNG
-124 NSEGDLLNLARAA
+124 NKEGDLLNLARAA

-150 KKGNLEYK
+150 AKGNLEYK

-163 PLNGIQHAAHTAI
+163 PLNGIKHAAHTAI
-176 GDCAATLEIARIIKK
+176 GDCSATLEIARIIRK
-191 KAPSVWN
+191 KAPSVWES
-198 TSLLTSN
+198 SLLTSN

-210 KVIKN
+210 KIIKN
-215 EKLFCANEFYYGKVV
+215 ETLFCANEFYYGKVV

-237 CQHPVYQ
+237 CQHPIYQ

-255 NIYMNMPIQALKEE
+255 NIYINMPIEVLKVE
-269 LKKAPKVLRTCRH
+269 LKKPPKVLRTCRH
-282 NKHPIVMNPSYFDQ
+282 NKHPIVMNPSYIDH
-296 FEEYKMIGINKLQ
+296 FEEYKMIGINKLR
-309 ERADIV
+309 ERAEIIKRD
-315 RKNKKFAE
+315 KKFAE
-323 KVEVILRD
+323 KVEIILRD
-331 EAQEKEETKS
+331 EVQDKAETQS
-341 QEDLFEEETLYKF
+341 QEDICEEESLYNF
-354 SPQQNEDN
+354 PPAEDN
-362 KILAGFHEAEWGKRL
+362 KILPGFHEVDWGKKL
-377 SYLQKFKDKRFHYFG
+377 NYLQKFKDKRFHYFG

-406 EDYDEIHGTIVKRV
+406 EDYDEIHNTVVKRV
-420 LSTTDDKKWNTIPR
+420 LSTTDEKKWNTIPR

-446 EKSKET
+446 EKNKET
-452 EKLKMLEE
+452 KKLKMLED

-468 EKTYSRA
+468 EKNYSRA

>member
-23 EVGAILVDDQLN
+23 EVGAILTDDQLN
-35 ELDRFESRSRL
+35 ELDRFDARCRL

-57 IVSNTTPKKL
+57 IVSNTTPKQL

-75 EMVRQFVNKLKSWG
+75 EMVKQFVEKLKSWG

-94 GWNNIEFDQIFLRN
+94 GWNNIEFDQIFWRN
-108 TLFQNLHY
+108 TLFQNLQY
-116 PWASTTNG
+116 PFTSTTNG
-124 NSEGDLLNLARAA
+124 NKEGDLLNLARAA
-137 NLYYPNTLKNATN
+137 NLYYPNTLKNAIN
-150 KKGNLEYK
+150 AKGNLEYK

-163 PLNGIQHAAHTAI
+163 PLNGIKHIAHTAI
-176 GDCAATLEIARIIKK
+176 GDCGATLEIARIIKK

-198 TSLLTSN
+198 SSLLTSK

-210 KVIKN
+210 KIIKD

-255 NIYMNMPIQALKEE
+255 NIYMDMPIEVLKVE

-282 NKHPIVMNPSYFDQ
+282 NKHPIVMNPSYIDH
-296 FEEYKMIGINKLQ
+296 FEEYKMIGIKKLN
-309 ERADIV
+309 ERAEIIK
-315 RKNKKFAE
+315 KNKKFAQ
-323 KVEVILRD
+323 KVEIILRD
-331 EAQEKEETKS
+331 EAQDKAETQS
-341 QEDLFEEETLYKF
+341 QEDICEEESLYNF
-354 SPQQNEDN
+354 PPVEDN
-362 KILAGFHEAEWGKRL
+362 KILPGFHQADWEKKL
-377 SYLQKFKDKRFHYFG
+377 NYLQKFKDKRFHYFG
-392 KKLLYQEKPDLLPK
+392 KKLIYQEKPDLLPK
-406 EDYDEIHGTIVKRV
+406 DDYDEIHNTIVKRV
-420 LSTTDDKKWNTIPR
+420 LSTSDEKKWNTIPR

-446 EKSKET
+446 EKNKDIK
-452 EKLKMLEE
+452 KLKMLDD

-468 EKTYSRA
+468 EKVYSRA

>member
-35 ELDRFESRSRL
+35 ELDRFESRCRL

-75 EMVRQFVNKLKSWG
+75 EMIRQFVEKLKSWG
-89 KVTYI
+89 KVAYI

-116 PWASTTNG
+116 PFASTTNG
-124 NSEGDLLNLARAA
+124 NKEGDLLNLARAA

-163 PLNGIQHAAHTAI
+163 PLNGIKHAAHTAI
-176 GDCAATLEIARIIKK
+176 GDCSATLEIARIIKK
-191 KAPSVWN
+191 KALSVWDS
-198 TSLLTSN
+198 SLLTSN

-210 KVIKN
+210 KIIKN

-249 DLKHDP
+249 DLKNDP
-255 NIYMNMPIQALKEE
+255 NIYMNMPIQVLKEE
-269 LKKAPKVLRTCRH
+269 LKKSPKVLRTCRH
-282 NKHPIVMNPSYFDQ
+282 NKHPIVMNPSYIDH
-296 FEEYKMIGINKLQ
+296 FEEYKMLGINKLK

-331 EAQEKEETKS
+331 EAQEKAETQS
-341 QEDLFEEETLYKF
+341 QEDLCEEESLYNF
-354 SPQQNEDN
+354 PPAEDN
-362 KILAGFHEAEWGKRL
+362 KILPGFHQVDWDKKL
-377 SYLQKFKDKRFHYFG
+377 SYLQKFRDKRFHYFG

-434 TYKEIDDLRAKF
+434 TYKEIDDLRVKF

-452 EKLKMLEE
+452 GKLKMLEE

-468 EKTYSRA
+468 EKFYSHA

>member
-11 TSSSNKQ
+11 TTSSNKQ

-23 EVGAILVDDQLN
+23 EVGAILADDQLN
-35 ELDRFESRSRL
+35 ELDRFDARCRL

-75 EMVRQFVNKLKSWG
+75 EMVKQFVRKLKSWG

-94 GWNNIEFDQIFLRN
+94 GWNNIEFDQIFWRN
-108 TLFQNLHY
+108 TLFQNLQY
-116 PWASTTNG
+116 PFTSTTNG
-124 NSEGDLLNLARAA
+124 NKEGDLLNLARAA

-150 KKGNLEYK
+150 AKGNLEYK

-163 PLNGIQHAAHTAI
+163 PLNGIKHAAHTAI
-176 GDCAATLEIARIIKK
+176 GDCSATLEIARIIRK
-191 KAPSVWN
+191 KAPSVWES
-198 TSLLTSN
+198 SLLTSN

-210 KVIKN
+210 KIIKN
-215 EKLFCANEFYYGKVV
+215 ETLFCANEFYYGKVV

-237 CQHPVYQ
+237 CQHPIYQ

-255 NIYMNMPIQALKEE
+255 NTYINMPIEVLKVE
-269 LKKAPKVLRTCRH
+269 LKKPPKVLRTCRH
-282 NKHPIVMNPSYFDQ
+282 NKHPIVMNPSYIDH
-296 FEEYKMIGINKLQ
+296 FEEYKMIGIKKLR
-309 ERADIV
+309 ERAEIIKRD
-315 RKNKKFAE
+315 KKFAE

-331 EAQEKEETKS
+331 EAQDKAETQS
-341 QEDLFEEETLYKF
+341 QEDICEEESLYNF
-354 SPQQNEDN
+354 PPAEDN
-362 KILAGFHEAEWGKRL
+362 KILPGFHEVDWEKKL
-377 SYLQKFKDKRFHYFG
+377 NYLQKFKDKRFHYFG

-406 EDYDEIHGTIVKRV
+406 EDYDEIHNTIVKRV
-420 LSTTDDKKWNTIPR
+420 LSTTDEKKWNTIPR

-446 EKSKET
+446 EKNKET
-452 EKLKMLEE
+452 KKLKMLED

-468 EKTYSRA
+468 EKNYSRA

>member
-377 SYLQKFKDKRFHYFG
+377 F
-392 KKLLYQEKPDLLPK
+392 
-406 EDYDEIHGTIVKRV
+406 
-420 LSTTDDKKWNTIPR
+420 
-434 TYKEIDDLRAKF
+434 
-446 EKSKET
+446 
-452 EKLKMLEE
+452 
-460 INVYVEEL
+460 
-468 EKTYSRA
+468 

>member
-1 MSNFVFYDFE
+1 
-11 TSSSNKQ
+11 
-18 WGQII
+18 
-23 EVGAILVDDQLN
+23 
-35 ELDRFESRSRL
+35 L

-354 SPQQNEDN
+354 SPLQNEDN
-362 KILAGFHEAEWGKRL
+362 KILAGFHEVEWGKRL

-420 LSTTDDKKWNTIPR
+420 LSSTDDKKWNTIPR

>member
-23 EVGAILVDDQLN
+23 EVGAILTDDQLN
-35 ELDRFESRSRL
+35 ELDRFDARCRL

-57 IVSNTTPKKL
+57 IVSNTTPKQL

-75 EMVRQFVNKLKSWG
+75 EMVKQFVEKLKSWG

-94 GWNNIEFDQIFLRN
+94 GWNNIEFDQIFWRN
-108 TLFQNLHY
+108 TLFQNLQY
-116 PWASTTNG
+116 PFTSTTNG
-124 NSEGDLLNLARAA
+124 NKEGDLLNLARAA
-137 NLYYPNTLKNATN
+137 NLYYPNTLKNAIN
-150 KKGNLEYK
+150 AKGNLEYK

-163 PLNGIQHAAHTAI
+163 PLNGIKHIAHTAI
-176 GDCAATLEIARIIKK
+176 GDCGATLEIARIIKK

-198 TSLLTSN
+198 SSLLTSK

-210 KVIKN
+210 KIIKD

-255 NIYMNMPIQALKEE
+255 NIYMDMPIEVLKVE

-282 NKHPIVMNPSYFDQ
+282 NKHPIVMNPSYIDH
-296 FEEYKMIGINKLQ
+296 FEEYKMIGIKKLS
-309 ERADIV
+309 ERAEIV
-315 RKNKKFAE
+315 KKNKKFAQ

-331 EAQEKEETKS
+331 EAQDKAETQS
-341 QEDLFEEETLYKF
+341 QEDICEEESLYNF
-354 SPQQNEDN
+354 PPLEDN
-362 KILAGFHEAEWGKRL
+362 KILPGFHEVDWEKKL
-377 SYLQKFKDKRFHYFG
+377 VYLQKFKDKRFHYFG

-406 EDYDEIHGTIVKRV
+406 EDYDEIHNTIVKRV
-420 LSTTDDKKWNTIPR
+420 LSTTDNKKWNTIPR

-446 EKSKET
+446 EKNKDT
-452 EKLKMLEE
+452 EKLKMLED

-468 EKTYSRA
+468 EKVYSRA